1 MKNSASLRA
10 DFTTVGVSSIE
21 MDICSF
27 TMNIVKM
34 ESLRN
39 FENFSDVSDYQ
50 NHSLTSKPQ

>member
-10 DFTTVGVSSIE
+10 DLTTVGVSSIE

-39 FENFSDVSDYQ
+39 FENFSHVSDYQ
-50 NHSLTSKPQ
+50 KHSLTSKPQ